1 MVFKAYDIRGV
12 FREQLDENF
21 AYSLGKVLGERYN
34 NILVAKDVRIGSD
47 GLLKPFIYGIMESGG
62 KVSYG
67 GTISTPL
74 MYFGTKNRY
83 DLGVIITA
91 SHNPPEYTGFKM
103 CDRNAIPIS
112 PVEEVKPIFKR
123 DKLEN
128 SQRKEVE
135 EINLEELKV
144 DISSEYKRFFLKRC
158 RSYDIKVAVDFA
170 NGSTSIV
177 EKEILE
183 RLLKDH
189 VFINDYP
196 DGTFPAHQPDTL
208 KISCLRDIIRTVREN
223 GCDTGIIFD
232 GDGDRIGIVDERGDV
247 LQGDMITAIIAREIL
262 EEKDGK
268 DIKIIYDLRCS
279 KIVPE
284 VIEKYG
290 GIPVKSKVGHYFI
303 KKLMQEIDGEFA
315 GELSNHFYFKEIG
328 YFEGPLIALNYILF
342 TMEEGKEPLSRIW
355 RKYKKYY
362 HSGEINFKVK
372 DQRKILEKLKEI
384 YKDCKI
390 EELDGLSVYCKG
402 WWFNIRPS
410 NTEPLLRLNLEGD
423 TEDIMREK
431 VEEIKEIVNKLDRG
445 L

>member
-12 FREQLDENF
+12 FREQLDEDF
-21 AYSLGKVLGERYN
+21 AYSLGRTLGGRYKH
-34 NILVAKDVRIGSD
+34 ILVANDVRIGSKE
-47 GLLKPFIYGIMESGG
+47 LLKPFIYGIIEAGG

-74 MYFGTKNRY
+74 MYFGTRGRY

-112 PVEEVKPIFKR
+112 PVEDVKPIFKME
-123 DKLEN
+123 KLEG
-128 SQRKEVE
+128 SQKREVE
-135 EINLEELKV
+135 EIDLKDLKV
-144 DISSEYKRFFLKRC
+144 DISSDYKKFFLKRC
-158 RSYDIKVAVDFA
+158 NSYDIKVAVDFA

-177 EKEILE
+177 EREILE
-183 RLLKDH
+183 ELLKDH

-208 KISCLRDIIRTVREN
+208 KISCLRDIIKTVREN
-223 GCDTGIIFD
+223 NCDIGIIFD

-247 LQGDMITAIIAREIL
+247 LQGDIITAIIAREIL
-262 EEKDGK
+262 KEKEGV
-268 DIKIIYDLRCS
+268 KIIYDLRCS
-279 KIVPE
+279 KVVPE
-284 VIEKYG
+284 VIERYG
-290 GIPVKSKVGHYFI
+290 GTPVKSRVGHYFI

-328 YFEGPLIALNYILF
+328 YFEGPLIALNYILS
-342 TMEEGKEPLSRIW
+342 TMEERGEPLSRIW
-355 RKYKKYY
+355 RDYKKYY

-390 EELDGLSVYCKG
+390 EELDGLSVYCNG

-423 TEDIMREK
+423 SEEIMKEK
-431 VEEIKEIVNKLDRG
+431 VEEIKEMVNRLDRE

>member
-1 MVFKAYDIRGV
+1 MVFKAYDIRGI

-21 AYSLGKVLGERYN
+21 AYSLGRVLGEGYK
-34 NILVAKDVRIGSD
+34 NILVANDVRIGSKE
-47 GLLKPFIYGIMESGG
+47 LLKPFIFGIMESGG

-74 MYFGTKNRY
+74 MYFGTRNRY

-103 CDRNAIPIS
+103 CDRNALPIS
-112 PVEEVKPIFKR
+112 PVEEIKPIFKKE
-123 DKLEN
+123 KLED
-128 SQRKEVE
+128 SQRREVE
-135 EINLEELKV
+135 EIDLEELKV
-144 DISSEYKRFFLKRC
+144 DVSSEYKRFFLKRC
-158 RSYDIKVAVDFA
+158 NSYDIKVAVDFA

-183 RLLKDH
+183 ELLKDH
-189 VFINDYP
+189 IFINDYP

-208 KISCLRDIIRTVREN
+208 KISCLRDIIKTVRDN
-223 GCDTGIIFD
+223 NCDIGIIFD

-247 LQGDMITAIIAREIL
+247 LQGDMITAIISREIL
-262 EEKDGK
+262 REKEGV
-268 DIKIIYDLRCS
+268 KIIYDLRCS
-279 KIVPE
+279 KVVPE
-284 VIEKYG
+284 VIERYG
-290 GIPVKSKVGHYFI
+290 GIPVKSRVGHYFI

-328 YFEGPLIALNYILF
+328 YFEGPLIALNYILS
-342 TMEEGKEPLSRIW
+342 TMEERGEPLSKIW
-355 RKYKKYY
+355 REYKKYY

-372 DQRKILEKLKEI
+372 DQRRILEGLKEI
-384 YKDCKI
+384 YKNCEI

-423 TEDIMREK
+423 TEEIMKEK
-431 VEEIKEIVNKLDRG
+431 VEEIKEIVNKLDGG